1 MIYSK
6 KSWHYKLYVILIEY
20 FTAEGIPNTLCL
32 YWGNLLFHTIKS
44 LLIFAILLMVGV
56 SVLFVIGAM
65 LATLVNL
72 FLPIADQELLT
83 IGYISICGMLSILI
97 IAVSLWLN
105 ELTKTSNSPIMVAYR
120 KYKSK
125 VCKQIEFKDD

>member
-44 LLIFAILLMVGV
+44 LLIFAILFLVGV
-56 SVLFVIGAM
+56 SILFIMGAM

-83 IGYISICGMLSILI
+83 IGYISLCGVLSILT
-97 IAVSLWLN
+97 IAGSLYLN
-105 ELTKTSNSPIMVAYR
+105 ELIKFSNSPIIVAYR
-120 KYKSK
+120 KHKSK
-125 VCKQIEFKDD
+125 VCHQIEFKDD